1 MATYTGTADASGNFN
16 ISFGG
21 NSYVG
26 AQKVTVTA
34 AKDGGSKTVELFA
47 PADLTGGGVIRFSG
61 NMTSF
66 PNNIGVITLGSEI
79 AGALPAYCFG
89 ASSTTSMYAQA
100 TGLIIAGAVTSIGNY
115 CFQGWA
121 KATSITFPA
130 SSLTSIGAY
139 AFNNCTKLE
148 SINIPNSVTT
158 LNDSSF
164 KNCTSAL
171 TINTGNGVQTIPVSC
186 FQDATACTSLTIGT
200 AVNNI
205 QSGSLTNLTSCNEM
219 IVKPTTPPALNANA
233 IQFLKSTCVIK
244 VPAASLSAYQNAT
257 NWSAHASK
265 MVGV

>member
-1 MATYTGTADASGNFN
+1 MAIYTGTADASGNFN

-21 NSYVG
+21 NNYTA
-26 AQKVTVTA
+26 AQKVTVTST
-34 AKDGGSKTVELFA
+34 KDGGSKTVELFA

-66 PNNIGVITLGSEI
+66 PNNIGVMTLGSEI
-79 AGALPAYCFG
+79 SGALPTYCFS

-100 TGLIIAGAVTSIGNY
+100 TCLIIAGAVTSIGSY

-121 KATSITFPA
+121 KLTSITFPA

-139 AFNNCTKLE
+139 AFYNCTKLE
-148 SINIPNSVTT
+148 SIIIPNSVTT
-158 LNDSSF
+158 INDSTF
-164 KNCTSAL
+164 KSCSGAL
-171 TINTGNGVQTIPVSC
+171 TINTGNGIQTIPTSC
-186 FQDATACTSLTIGT
+186 FQDCSACTSFTIGS

-205 QSGSLTNLTSCNEM
+205 QSGSLTNLASCNEM

-244 VPAASLSAYQNAT
+244 VPSASLTAYQTAT
-257 NWSAHASK
+257 NWSAYASK

>member
-1 MATYTGTADASGNFN
+1 MATYTGTADGSGNFN

-34 AKDGGSKTVELFA
+34 AKDGGFKTVELFA

-66 PNNIGVITLGSEI
+66 PTNIGVITLGSEI
-79 AGALPAYCFG
+79 AGALPAYCFS

-130 SSLTSIGAY
+130 SSLTSIGSY
-139 AFNNCTKLE
+139 AFYNCTKLE

-158 LNDSSF
+158 LSDSSF
-164 KNCTSAL
+164 RSCTSAL
-171 TINTGNGVQTIPVSC
+171 TINTGNGVQTIPISC
-186 FQDATACTSLTIGT
+186 FQDASACTSLTIGT

-205 QSGSLTNLTSCNEM
+205 QAGSISNFTACNEM
-219 IVKPTTPPALNANA
+219 ILKPTTPPTLAVNA
-233 IQFLKSTCVIK
+233 IQNLKSTCVIK
-244 VPAASLSAYQNAT
+244 VPSASLTAYQTAT